1 MELVRKNFPIDRSQS
16 SVMDYRE
23 NKNFYK
29 SEFQL
34 KSLPAAQAF
43 PPDKFSC
50 HSSINFLT
58 NPNPTS
64 LKRVVTLD
72 SGTDF
77 ETYCDSKGPYANQRN
92 RVENFKNFKHL
103 RRKMDK
109 AYLIMRK
116 TDHAFGKE
124 PKSDREVRLRL
135 MDGRSEVY
143 GKAQSLKECEMQY

>member
-1 MELVRKNFPIDRSQS
+1 M
-16 SVMDYRE
+16 
-23 NKNFYK
+23 
-29 SEFQL
+29 
-34 KSLPAAQAF
+34 
-43 PPDKFSC
+43 
-50 HSSINFLT
+50 
-58 NPNPTS
+58 
-64 LKRVVTLD
+64 VTLD

-77 ETYCDSKGPYANQRN
+77 ETYCDSQGPYANQRN

-116 TDHAFGKE
+116 TDHSFGKE

-143 GKAQSLKECEMQY
+143 GKP